1 MQIYLYAKY
10 MQYYLLIVFDF
21 PRIRKLVNYLK
32 LSNCEKICNS
42 GSFRITSFILKNCR
56 FTSFLPLILLI
67 RFSLPLS
74 LSLSLILSITQSQ
87 LCMKHQTSLFLRPPS
102 SLPPFLSQSI
112 TLLSAL
118 CGKILSVQRSW
129 CSLPPLSGLPL
140 GMAHGIHSF

>member
-74 LSLSLILSITQSQ
+74 LSLSHSEHNLVTAVHETPNLPLS
-87 LCMKHQTSLFLRPPS
+87 PS
-102 SLPPFLSQSI
+102 PFLSPS
-112 TLLSAL
+112 LSF
-118 CGKILSVQRSW
+118 IVHHS
-129 CSLPPLSGLPL
+129 PLSI
-140 GMAHGIHSF
+140 MW